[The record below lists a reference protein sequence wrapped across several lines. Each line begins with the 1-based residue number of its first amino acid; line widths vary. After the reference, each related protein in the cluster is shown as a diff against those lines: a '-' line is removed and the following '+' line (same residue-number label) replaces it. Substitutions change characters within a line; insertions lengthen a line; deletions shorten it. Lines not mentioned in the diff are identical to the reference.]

1 MKKMILESV
10 KDTEDIHS
18 LLTMIQEENTLAFNM
33 FYEMYYD
40 QVFRYTYY
48 FLKDTESC
56 REVVADVF
64 FAVWQSRKRLK
75 DIENLEAYLFISVRN
90 EVTRY
95 NKKNGRLNRV
105 SLDELPVQLKITEAI
120 GKDYWRIAGKMP
132 FDISYGSSGA
142 IKTQRN
148 SRETLHFGKHGART
162 NENCYRKDYQA
173 NKTLLSGLDSFSI
186 MVFLFLFY

>member
-95 NKKNGRLNRV
+95 NKKM
-105 SLDELPVQLKITEAI
+105 
-120 GKDYWRIAGKMP
+120 AGKTVSHWMNYLSNWKSQKKNLLT
-132 FDISYGSSGA
+132 IRSLIKKWSSYWERLLA
-142 IKTQRN
+142 
-148 SRETLHFGKHGART
+148 
-162 NENCYRKDYQA
+162 NCRKNA
-173 NKTLLSGLDSFSI
+173 
-186 MVFLFLFY
+186 V